1 MFFIA
6 KDEYKSVGN
15 NNSKTTISKTAEFT
29 YKTGEKP
36 TDQQMKLFSCQYFG
50 PTKDAENTSKLS
62 YVIDPKIE

>member
-29 YKTGEKP
+29 CKDLLSLGARRLQLENCTNYI
-36 TDQQMKLFSCQYFG
+36 KLLVSS
-50 PTKDAENTSKLS
+50 KDVNTNK
-62 YVIDPKIE
+62 